1 MQHID
6 TSAWIQDYVMEMDSQ
21 SSYLVTHLKIMINN
35 TLDGIASGYML
46 VDDFEYYISVT
57 DDMILFD

>member
-1 MQHID
+1 
-6 TSAWIQDYVMEMDSQ
+6 
-21 SSYLVTHLKIMINN
+21 MINN